1 MYRYLTLAA
10 TVIVL
15 GLSGCKKNDYTVYAL
30 TSNNQVLSFN
40 AGKPDKIIS
49 DVTLSG
55 LSDGSSLVQIFYRPS
70 SQVLYCVTT
79 DNELC
84 TLDPDSGA
92 VTLIDSGTTFLPS
105 DLPNTGTNAT
115 LTDVVASIDPIND
128 QVRVIGKSSQSDDA
142 NFLVDPDTGQ
152 PAAANPNNEEALKFA
167 GGDVNDV
174 DNQVP
179 TLMAL
184 AYDPP
189 LADAGSTTLYGLDQ
203 TTQSLVR
210 VGDDGAGSGTNTASP
225 SNGEVHTIGALSTK
239 FSNNYAALAI
249 EAKNGDAYAV
259 LATSTSSLYSI
270 DLGSGSLSL
279 LNTIGDGTWT
289 VISMAIKPDV

>member
-10 TVIVL
+10 MVVAL
-15 GLSGCKKNDYTVYAL
+15 GLSACKKNDYTVYVL
-30 TSNNQVLSFN
+30 TTNGHVLSFN

-49 DVTLSG
+49 DVTVSG
-55 LSDGSSLVQIFYRPS
+55 LSDSSSLVQIFYRPS
-70 SQVLYCVTT
+70 SQVLYCITT
-79 DNELC
+79 DNQLC
-84 TLDPDSGA
+84 TLDPDSGT
-92 VTLIDSGTTFLPS
+92 VTLVNSGSTTFLPS
-105 DLPNTGTNAT
+105 VLPNTNTNAT
-115 LTDVVASIDPIND
+115 FTDVVASIDPIND
-128 QVRVIGKSSQSDDA
+128 EVRIIGKSAQSDDA
-142 NFLVDPDTGQ
+142 NFLVAPDTGQ
-152 PAAANPNNEEALKFA
+152 SVTLNQEALKFA

-174 DNQVP
+174 NNTVP
-179 TLMAL
+179 TLVAL
-184 AYDPP
+184 VYDPP
-189 LADAGSTTLYGLDQ
+189 LTNAGSTTLYGLDQ

-210 VGDDGAGSGTNTASP
+210 IGDEGAGSGTNTASP

-239 FSNNYAALAI
+239 FLNNYAALAI